1 MLNVTCLRL
10 TALIYIVHPC
20 GLIVQTIAYNT
31 SLRRFMGLPWHNSA
45 SEMFVNLNINYL
57 VNCFEFLYT
66 DFVQGLLYLEILCCP
81 GFALV
86 HVVFIR
92 SYGLGGEHY
101 SMFICD

>member
-1 MLNVTCLRL
+1 MWFDCTNNCLQHQFE
-10 TALIYIVHPC
+10 TIY
-20 GLIVQTIAYNT
+20 GLAMAQQCRA
-31 SLRRFMGLPWHNSA
+31 
-45 SEMFVNLNINYL
+45 MFVNLNINYL

-81 GFALV
+81 GFAIV